1 MKIHLINSPVKT
13 RARISSLMY
22 DNYPPLGILYIAG
35 YLRHFEPSLEIKVT
49 DGLLEGWD
57 NTLQE
62 IKSFRPD
69 VVLISFLTPIAVS
82 AYALVNEVKAISASI
97 YTVLG
102 GPHAT
107 ALPTE
112 PFECSLC
119 DYVVVGEGE
128 QTALELIRAL
138 GQLQKIEAVNG
149 VVWKKGSE
157 IVHNPA
163 RQFIEPLDSIPYPA
177 RDLINIK
184 RYKGWFYIKNPP
196 ETTFTM
202 SRGCAFNCNFCSNAV
217 WKSSKP
223 VLRFRSPAAIVD
235 EMQRL
240 KEQGFH
246 SLFDT
251 SDEFN
256 NKLDHAIAICREML
270 DRNLKISWRT
280 SLRAQPISEDLVRLM
295 AEAGCWWVQLGI
307 ESGNQRTL
315 DGIGKKINLDQVE
328 HALELLKKYKI
339 RVFGLFMLF
348 HFWEEEGRLFSEGVD
363 EAQKT
368 LAYIRKLVR
377 RKLLAYVS
385 TNITTPY
392 PGSLLFQIARR
403 HNLFQRDMDHH
414 WDRWHTDEDLLVHIP
429 GVTKKQATQVYFRG
443 SLIRSYCYLKSGEW
457 RIGDI
462 PLLCSRAARVLAMRA
477 IGSG

>member
-1 MKIHLINSPVKT
+1 MKIHLINSPVKN

-35 YLRHFEPSLEIKVT
+35 YLRHFDPSLEIKVT

-57 NTLQE
+57 RTLQE
-62 IKSFRPD
+62 IKSFKPD
-69 VVLISFLTPIAVS
+69 VVLISFLTPVAIS
-82 AYALVNEVKAISASI
+82 AYALVDEVKSMDPSI
-97 YTVLG
+97 FTVIG

-107 ALPTE
+107 ALPAE
-112 PFECSLC
+112 AFECSQC
-119 DYVVVGEGE
+119 DSVVAGEGE

-138 GQLQKIEAVNG
+138 EQKENIEAVNG
-149 VVWKKGSE
+149 IVWKKGSE
-157 IVHNPA
+157 IIYNPP

-177 RDLINIK
+177 RDLVDIK
-184 RYKGWFYIKNPP
+184 RYRGWFYIKNPP

-202 SRGCAFNCNFCSNAV
+202 SRGCAYNCNFCSNGV
-217 WKSSKP
+217 WKSSTP
-223 VLRFRSPAAIVD
+223 ALRFRSPAKIVD
-235 EMQRL
+235 EMQSL
-240 KEQGFH
+240 KEQGFN

-256 NKLDHAIAICREML
+256 NNLDHAVAICREML
-270 DRNLKISWRT
+270 NRNLKISWRT
-280 SLRAQPISEDLVRLM
+280 SLRAHPISEELVRLM
-295 AEAGCWWVQLGI
+295 AETGCWWVQLGI

-328 HALELLKKYKI
+328 HTLALLNKYKI

-348 HFWEEEGRLFSEGVD
+348 HFWEKGGRLFSESVED
-363 EAQKT
+363 AENT
-368 LAYIRKLVR
+368 LAYIRKLVGK
-377 RKLLAYVS
+377 KLLAYVS

-392 PGSLLFQIARR
+392 PGSQLYNIARR
-403 HNLFQRDMDHH
+403 HNLFQRDMDLQ
-414 WDRWHTDEDLLVHIP
+414 WDRWHTDQDLMVHMP
-429 GVTKKQATQVYFRG
+429 GVTKKQATKIYFRG

-457 RIGDI
+457 RITDV
-462 PLLCSRAARVLAMRA
+462 PLLFGRAVRVLAMRA